1 MVFFAFLSKSGLEY
15 SKIHNTEG
23 LFKCPVHAQNHC
35 TGKSDF
41 QRDFSRAAALGG
53 LHRASWT
60 VFRTQ
65 TSNPSDFRERSYH
78 IGSIFKTHFNKA
90 VVGLCLTQICTL
102 SRWKQETRI
111 QPSKSYLRTWFVYAF
126 IPLMSW
132 GKNSFVKKQ
141 MFRSIRITVEIV
153 NNHWEWRNPNW
164 LYRFSV
170 PASSPLLHM
179 RTSLLNI
186 FR

>member
-1 MVFFAFLSKSGLEY
+1 MSSPCAESLHR
-15 SKIHNTEG
+15 KIWFSEG
-23 LFKCPVHAQNHC
+23 LQQGCCLGRTPQSLLDSVPD
-35 TGKSDF
+35 SD
-41 QRDFSRAAALGG
+41 
-53 LHRASWT
+53 
-60 VFRTQ
+60 
-65 TSNPSDFRERSYH
+65 NYPSDFRERSYH

-141 MFRSIRITVEIV
+141 MFRSIRITVGIV
-153 NNHWEWRNPNW
+153 SNHWEWRNPNW

-170 PASSPLLHM
+170 PPSSPLLHM